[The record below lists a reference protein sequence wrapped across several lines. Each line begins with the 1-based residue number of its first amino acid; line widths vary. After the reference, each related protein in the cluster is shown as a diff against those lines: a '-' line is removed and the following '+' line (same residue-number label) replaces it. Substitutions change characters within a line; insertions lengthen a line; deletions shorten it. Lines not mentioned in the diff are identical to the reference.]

1 MNKTKKITK
10 PKIHSTDGDHSVFK
24 EIKICHHD
32 SVSHNS
38 LR

>member
-1 MNKTKKITK
+1 MNKTKKMTK
-10 PKIHSTDGDHSVFK
+10 PQIHSIDGDHSVFK
-24 EIKICHHD
+24 ESLICHHD